1 VPWAELDL
9 DHVISAGQAM
19 AEKGHGDGAKTMGNT
34 MEYMAKYGIVW
45 QDMAI
50 YIYIPIFRVK
60 SPMKIWLVL

>member
-1 VPWAELDL
+1 
-9 DHVISAGQAM
+9 M

-50 YIYIPIFRVK
+50 YIYISQF
-60 SPMKIWLVL
+60 SGLNHQ